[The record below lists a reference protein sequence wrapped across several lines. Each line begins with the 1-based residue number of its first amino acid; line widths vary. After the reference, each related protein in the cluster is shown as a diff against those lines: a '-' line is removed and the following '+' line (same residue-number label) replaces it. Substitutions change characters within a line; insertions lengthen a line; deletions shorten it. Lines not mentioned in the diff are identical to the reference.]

1 MVILI
6 SQINRNHAPS
16 PAQRKAPER
25 YTQPIGTLLTS
36 TDSARNKLYI
46 SGTNDTSNMNR
57 NKQILSLLIL
67 SIAFANCSRKTT
79 VTCGT
84 GEFMK
89 KPSIES
95 KVLLL
100 QTVGIADTT
109 IAFISGCVTGKDSSE
124 KVTSIDT
131 LSFAAVSFI
140 NSKQDTVKTT
150 ADLQGKFKSHLER
163 GTYSIVFQIVGYNRL
178 IIDKVNFGSGE
189 IKELNV
195 LLGQGFSTTK
205 TSGQTNNSK
214 D

>member
-1 MVILI
+1 MKILLI
-6 SQINRNHAPS
+6 FILLHGALHQSGG
-16 PAQRKAPER
+16 R

-36 TDSARNKLYI
+36 SDSAKNKFYI
-46 SGTNDTSNMNR
+46 SGTNNTTNMNR

-67 SIAFANCSRKTT
+67 AIAFANCSRKTT

-84 GEFMK
+84 GDFMK

-100 QTVGIADTT
+100 QTVGIADST

-124 KVTSIDT
+124 KAASIDT
-131 LSFAAVSFI
+131 LSFTAVTFI
-140 NSKQDTVKTT
+140 NSTKQDTVKTI
-150 ADLQGKFKSHLER
+150 ADLQGKFKSHLNQ

-178 IIDKVNFGSGE
+178 IIDNVNFSSGE

-205 TSGQTNNSK
+205 TSGHTNNSK